1 MNVEGMQNM
10 GKIFDINAVFTSIPS
25 LLKVL
30 HVSLQITFI
39 SMIVGLVFGLIF
51 AIIRI
56 KKIPI
61 LSQIVAVFI
70 SFIRGTPM
78 IVQLYLTYNGIP
90 LLLKFINEQYGTS
103 YNVNSVPAML
113 FVLVTFAF
121 NEAAYNSET
130 IRAALQSVNKGQIEA
145 AESLGMTYFQVLR
158 RVILPEALVVAIPP
172 LGNALIG
179 LLKGTSLAFVA
190 GVIEMTAQGKII
202 SGSTFRFFEVYLALA
217 IIYWVMTIIIEQLIR
232 YLEKKV
238 SIPDPGKK
246 KTFQDR
252 LFSLGRRDI

>member
-1 MNVEGMQNM
+1 MA
-10 GKIFDINAVFTSIPS
+10 KIFDIEAVFSAIPS
-25 LLKVL
+25 LLKFL
-30 HVSLQITFI
+30 PVSLEITFI
-39 SMIVGLVFGLIF
+39 SMIAGLCMGLIF
-51 AIIRI
+51 AVIRI
-56 KKIPI
+56 KKVPF
-61 LSQIVAVFI
+61 LSQLVTVFI

-103 YNVNSVPAML
+103 YNINAVPAML

-158 RVILPEALVVAIPP
+158 RVILPEALVVATPP

-202 SGSTFRFFEVYLALA
+202 SGSNFRFFEVYLALA
-217 IIYWVMTIIIEQLIR
+217 IIYWALTIIIEQILR
-232 YLEKKV
+232 YLEKRF
-238 SIPDPGKK
+238 SIPEPGQHKNSLS
-246 KTFQDR
+246 R
-252 LFSLGRRDI
+252 WFSLGRRDI

>member
-1 MNVEGMQNM
+1 M
-10 GKIFDINAVFTSIPS
+10 GKIFDINAVFSSIPS

-30 HVSLQITFI
+30 PVSLEITII
-39 SMIVGLVFGLIF
+39 SMIVSLFLGLLF
-51 AIIRI
+51 AIVRM
-56 KKIPI
+56 KKIPV
-61 LSQIVAVFI
+61 LSQIIVVFI

-90 LLLKFINEQYGTS
+90 LLLKAINAQYGTS
-103 YNVNSVPAML
+103 YNINAVPAML
-113 FVLVTFAF
+113 FVLVTFSF

-130 IRAALQSVNKGQIEA
+130 IRSALQSVNKGQIEA

-158 RVILPEALVVAIPP
+158 RVIIPEALVVAIPP

-217 IIYWVMTIIIEQLIR
+217 VIYWALTILIEQGIR
-232 YLEKKV
+232 MLEKKF
-238 SIPDPGKK
+238 SIPEPGQGHK
-246 KTFQDR
+246 DRYR
-252 LFSLGRRDI
+252 LFSFGRRDL

>member
-1 MNVEGMQNM
+1 M
-10 GKIFDINAVFTSIPS
+10 GKIFDINAVFTSIPR

-30 HVSLQITFI
+30 PVSLEITFI
-39 SMIVGLVFGLIF
+39 SMIVGLVLGLIF
-51 AIIRI
+51 AVIRI
-56 KKIPI
+56 KKIPV
-61 LSQIVAVFI
+61 LRQIIVVFI

-90 LLLKFINEQYGTS
+90 LLLKFINAQYGTS
-103 YNVNSVPAML
+103 YNINAVPAML

-145 AESLGMTYFQVLR
+145 AESLGMTYFQVLK

-217 IIYWVMTIIIEQLIR
+217 IIYWALTIIIEQILR
-232 YLEKKV
+232 LLEKKL
-238 SIPDPGKK
+238 SIPEPGQKN
-246 KTFQDR
+246 KTRGR
-252 LFSLGRRDI
+252 LFSFTRSDI